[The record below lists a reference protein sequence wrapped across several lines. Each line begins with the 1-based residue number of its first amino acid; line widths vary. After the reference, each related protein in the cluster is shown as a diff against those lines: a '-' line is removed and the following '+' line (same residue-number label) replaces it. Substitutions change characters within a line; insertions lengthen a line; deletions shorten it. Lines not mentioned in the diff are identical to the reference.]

1 MVALVLFQTL
11 VRETIYSF
19 IAPDCGNQAPITV
32 ITAWHAASSFTHSG
46 RDSVSPVGIA
56 ALYMVLVRAQQ
67 DNANVS
73 LFKLWKAMWTP
84 VVTFRLYALIIIPAP
99 KYWLSLWSQLVK
111 KETWKCRYLKKHLTL
126 VMVQIMDLF
135 LAVYSLIY
143 VPVPSRKLSY
153 LLSFFFFFGLGAIP
167 SSVLGHHSRQCSGN
181 HVVLGKGWCWTQGL
195 ACVACTTSILTISLG
210 LSNWILTYT
219 EDSLIRSPQS
229 PPFYINLSQCVLL
242 IWIK

>member
-153 LLSFFFFFGLGAIP
+153 LLSFFFFWTGRYSQL
-167 SSVLGHHSRQCSGN
+167 SSWASLPAMLRKPRSVGQG
-181 HVVLGKGWCWTQGL
+181 VVLNPGSCLRCMYYKHFDYFSG
-195 ACVACTTSILTISLG
+195 
-210 LSNWILTYT
+210 
-219 EDSLIRSPQS
+219 P
-229 PPFYINLSQCVLL
+229 
-242 IWIK
+242 K